1 MAPAGEATLLDVR
14 HLEESQFQFSPL
26 REGRQEF
33 NCLVRKSS
41 IFQFSP
47 LREGRPTRASSTI
60 TSPLFQFSPL
70 REGRRVHHI
79 ELRYLLSI
87 SILAPA

>member
-60 TSPLFQFSPL
+60 TSPLFQFSPCV
-70 REGRRVHHI
+70 RGDHQIAGGGFAQV
-79 ELRYLLSI
+79 I